1 MRKRFFITMA
11 SMLALTIGMGVGAS
25 IEAKANDQQNAL
37 ESISVTMEAGAGI
50 RNVDGVDFTQNG
62 IRYVAYVSEENYD
75 MLMDLNDSEES
86 AKVEF
91 GMIIARGSDI
101 KENPLNEATVFG
113 KGGDKKYNWAEYNQE
128 TGAFEEYVAV
138 QGLQRI
144 TNIIYEELPKA
155 EDISAQYEGQDIR
168 LIMGSMIDINE
179 SALTVERAGLAYIKY
194 FDGEN
199 TYYKFAENNNNVLSM
214 TYVAQK
220 AIEKGGL
227 SDSIVQALKSEYV
240 DKVNDKSTTISV
252 HNYFEN
258 ENGEYVYDSAS
269 DYVLE
274 NQVINEKVSV
284 SDLSF
289 NATLAEK
296 PGFIINRD
304 KTNEA
309 SDFIVM
315 ANGHSNVNV
324 YYKKAQTTSIDAV
337 YTQGNN
343 LYYCGDNVNDVKHSL
358 VVTATFEGGT
368 QRVLSRNEYTISG
381 TFEEGATTL
390 EVSAYDL
397 TDTFEVEVI
406 ADYRTM
412 IENFDN
418 VETAQSIHH
427 TWGGNCWVG
436 VTGQTLYLP
445 SGNLKLDKKH
455 GTEGKAYGFAAGNNT
470 NAFEVF
476 DLNVGNAQ
484 VMYFY
489 VYFDSST
496 VVQGDKIV
504 GLPTISDRRIATL
517 LAENEWT
524 VTAETEKAWDA
535 WILVKAVRVAGN
547 NASDCLGVNPLNT
560 YEEWGIAGGTG
571 KTGFSCVV
579 YFDDFYIAGIKSIS
593 QNFKQGAEYIYNDDS
608 DEAILSKLVGNATI
622 TYSDGSSEQ
631 LAAADFV
638 VDRSTLASEG
648 KIGLSYKDVDAGTVS
663 IDIFNRTMIENFDN
677 VETAKS
683 IHYNW
688 GTGCWMGVTGETL
701 YLPSGN
707 LKLDKKHGTEGK
719 AYGITAGNNING
731 FEVFKLNVGKTA
743 KAMYFYVY
751 FDSSTVIQGN
761 KIVGLP
767 EITDTRI
774 ATLVDTSE
782 WTLTAVTEKAWDTWI
797 LIKADRLSKASDVCL
812 GVSPNNT
819 YEEWGIAG
827 GTGKTGFSC
836 VVYFDDFFIPEEV
849 VEVDNRTMIENFDNV
864 ETAQSIHHTWGGNCW
879 VGVTGQTLYL
889 PSGNLKLDKKHG
901 TEGKAYGF
909 VAANEQAFEVFDF
922 NIGNAQVM
930 YFYVYFDSSTVVQGD
945 NIEGLP
951 TISDRRIATL
961 LAENEWTVTAETEKA
976 WDTWILVKAVR
987 VAGNNASD
995 CLGVNPLNTYE
1006 EWGIEGGTGS
1016 TGFSCV
1022 VYFDDFYILKE
1033 E

>member
-1 MRKRFFITMA
+1 
-11 SMLALTIGMGVGAS
+11 MLALTIGMGVGAS
-25 IEAKANDQQNAL
+25 IEAKANDQQNL
-37 ESISVTMEAGAGI
+37 WESISVTMEAGAGI

-62 IRYVAYVSEENYD
+62 IRYVAYVSEENYET
-75 MLMDLNDSEES
+75 LMSLNDSETS

-144 TNIIYEELPKA
+144 TNISYAELPKA

-179 SALTVERAGLAYIKY
+179 SALTLERAGLAYIKY

-227 SDSIVQALKSEYV
+227 SDGIVQALKSEYI
-240 DKVNDKSTTISV
+240 DKVNDKYTTISV
-252 HNYFEN
+252 SNYFEN
-258 ENGEYVYDSAS
+258 ENGEYVYDSAL

-274 NQVINEKVSV
+274 NQMINEKVAV

-309 SDFIVM
+309 SDFNVM

-343 LYYCGDNVNDVKHSL
+343 LYYSGDNVNDVKHSL
-358 VVTATFEGGT
+358 IVIATFEGGT
-368 QRVLSRNEYTISG
+368 QRVLNNNEYTISG
-381 TFEEGATTL
+381 VFEEGTTTL

-406 ADYRTM
+406 AD
-412 IENFDN
+412 
-418 VETAQSIHH
+418 
-427 TWGGNCWVG
+427 
-436 VTGQTLYLP
+436 
-445 SGNLKLDKKH
+445 
-455 GTEGKAYGFAAGNNT
+455 
-470 NAFEVF
+470 
-476 DLNVGNAQ
+476 
-484 VMYFY
+484 
-489 VYFDSST
+489 
-496 VVQGDKIV
+496 
-504 GLPTISDRRIATL
+504 
-517 LAENEWT
+517 
-524 VTAETEKAWDA
+524 
-535 WILVKAVRVAGN
+535 
-547 NASDCLGVNPLNT
+547 
-560 YEEWGIAGGTG
+560 
-571 KTGFSCVV
+571 
-579 YFDDFYIAGIKSIS
+579 
-593 QNFKQGAEYIYNDDS
+593 
-608 DEAILSKLVGNATI
+608 
-622 TYSDGSSEQ
+622 
-631 LAAADFV
+631 
-638 VDRSTLASEG
+638 
-648 KIGLSYKDVDAGTVS
+648 
-663 IDIFNRTMIENFDN
+663 NRTMIENFDN

-683 IHYNW
+683 NHYNW
-688 GTGCWMGVTGETL
+688 GDGCWMGVTGQTL
-701 YLPSGN
+701 YLPNVN

-719 AYGITAGNNING
+719 AYGITAGDNVSG

-743 KAMYFYVY
+743 EAMYFYVY

-761 KIVGLP
+761 NIVGLP

-774 ATLVDTSE
+774 ATLVDPSE

-827 GTGKTGFSC
+827 STGKTGFSC
-836 VVYFDDFFIPEEV
+836 VVYFDDFYILEEV

-901 TEGKAYGF
+901 EEGKAYGF
-909 VAANEQAFEVFDF
+909 AACDNTNAFEVFDL
-922 NIGNAQVM
+922 NVGNAQVM
-930 YFYVYFDSSTVVQGD
+930 YFYVYFDSSTVVQGN
-945 NIEGLP
+945 NIVGLP
-951 TISDRRIATL
+951 AISDRRIATL
-961 LAENEWTVTAETEKA
+961 LSENEWTVTAETEKA